1 MISEEFIT
9 ACVERGISRELAIKY
24 IRVSGKDYFTE
35 YDIKVVR
42 EAADYGGRLSVC
54 ER

>member
-1 MISEEFIT
+1 MTAEEYIKE
-9 ACVERGISRELAIKY
+9 CVERGVPRDMAVRYIAISQ
-24 IRVSGKDYFTE
+24 KDVFTE
-35 YDIKVVR
+35 YDIKAVR

>member
-1 MISEEFIT
+1 MTADEFIKE
-9 ACVERGISRELAIKY
+9 CVERGVPRDMAIKY

-35 YDIKVVR
+35 YDIKAVR